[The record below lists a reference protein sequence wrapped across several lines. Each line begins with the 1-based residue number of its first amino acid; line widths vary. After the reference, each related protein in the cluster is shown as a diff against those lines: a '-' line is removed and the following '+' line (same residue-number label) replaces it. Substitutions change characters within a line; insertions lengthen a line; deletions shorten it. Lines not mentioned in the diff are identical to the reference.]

1 MILNEGQPEAWRVHS
16 ENDASPTLYA
26 ERSPAIMSS
35 IPKKT
40 YSLTFP
46 LDFAGTLCA
55 RDGIK
60 TGPST
65 PNGEDAY
72 DRKLVVMKKKRR
84 KVRCYE
90 NHQAEQRV
98 SEIEVASTMGASRN
112 ANASNNNPLVVT
124 CFSSPQDHC
133 VTRGFMEEC
142 APTINAAAGMS
153 GNNRPFI
160 VKSYGMDPVASY
172 DMALDK
178 EVSKTLICSHGRN
191 CGGALTI
198 RRVEKAYGI
207 DQQGGKGGAN
217 YTEDVAPTICSD
229 SHGTPHAVCKVTRT
243 PIVLNFKG
251 SKGNNVVSQDG
262 TCPTINSMHGH
273 DVHVV
278 CVPINSMVI
287 GKNGGNGDRQT
298 FGIGEDGDPS
308 PTLQA
313 AHHHA
318 VAITRRTA

>member
-1 MILNEGQPEAWRVHS
+1 MIDKG
-16 ENDASPTLYA
+16 
-26 ERSPAIMSS
+26 
-35 IPKKT
+35 K
-40 YSLTFP
+40 YSLLFP
-46 LDFAGTLCA
+46 LDFAGTLWA
-55 RDGIK
+55 REGSK

-72 DRKLVVMKKKRR
+72 DRKLVVMKMKGKRR
-84 KVRCYE
+84 KFYS
-90 NHQAEQRV
+90 NHQTTSDIR
-98 SEIEVASTMGASRN
+98 EVDVAPCMGATHN
-112 ANASNNNPLVVT
+112 LGPSNNNPLVVT

-178 EVSKTLICSHGRN
+178 EVSKTLTCSHGRN
-191 CGGALTI
+191 CAGALTI
-198 RRVEKAYGI
+198 KKI
-207 DQQGGKGGAN
+207 K
-217 YTEDVAPTICSD
+217 PS
-229 SHGTPHAVCKVTRT
+229 T
-243 PIVLNFKG
+243 PIVLNFQG

-262 TCPTINSMHGH
+262 SCPTINSMHGH

-287 GKNGGNGDRQT
+287 GKDGGNGDRQT

>member
-1 MILNEGQPEAWRVHS
+1 MIDKG
-16 ENDASPTLYA
+16 
-26 ERSPAIMSS
+26 
-35 IPKKT
+35 K
-40 YSLTFP
+40 YSLLFP

-72 DRKLVVMKKKRR
+72 DRKLIVMRKKRFAQ
-84 KVRCYE
+84 CFE
-90 NHQAEQRV
+90 NHQTEQRA
-98 SEIEVASTMGASRN
+98 SKIDVAPTMGASRN
-112 ANASNNNPLVVT
+112 SNASNNNPLIVT

-133 VTRGFMEEC
+133 ISRGYMEEC

-178 EVSKTLICSHGRN
+178 EVSKTLTCSHGRN
-191 CGGALTI
+191 CAGALTI
-198 RRVEKAYGI
+198 KKIR
-207 DQQGGKGGAN
+207 
-217 YTEDVAPTICSD
+217 PS
-229 SHGTPHAVCKVTRT
+229 T
-243 PIVLNFKG
+243 PIVLNFQG

-262 TCPTINSMHGH
+262 SCPTINSMHGH

-287 GKNGGNGDRQT
+287 GKDGGNGDRQT